1 MTGPE
6 SFPRQ
11 YARTRR
17 FTCGE
22 PRAYRINADG
32 DRVVFLR
39 SLGGDDPVNRLW
51 CLDRQGDGRWTER
64 LLVDPL
70 TLELRADGTLPVA
83 ELARR
88 ERLREQASGITAFD
102 IDTNASIAV
111 FALNG
116 VLVVAN
122 LDNGASQT
130 LAAKPSGYDPRL
142 SPDGSTVAY
151 VSDRCL
157 RAVSA
162 RAGSTD
168 DRLLIGEHDENVSW
182 GVVDFVAAEE
192 LNRYRGF
199 WWSPD
204 STHILAERV
213 DVTPVNVWTIA
224 DPTHPERTPTTHR
237 YPAAGT
243 ANALLSLAVIDAAT
257 GARADI
263 TWDENEFC
271 YLVDAQWTKHG
282 LTITLLNRGQRH
294 LRILDADP
302 RSGHLRRLHDVH
314 DDVWVELAGGLPLRL
329 ADDMLVLT
337 ADLHVQTSAAP
348 GLSTPI
354 ELDTYDDPEGTRA
367 LVIVR
372 PGAPSHTILTPAN
385 LQTRRVVG
393 VDGDCVLAVVNA
405 SRPIEGLDVPA
416 DPATTCI
423 VSVSLDGSLPIT
435 VIAGSINDPG
445 VHDITSGPGVFVLRS
460 TSIDRLRAEHLLV
473 DLRTKTLAA
482 PLGQRTFMQTQITNH
497 AEAAVVSPRPTFFR
511 AGPRAIPCCVFFPTD
526 AEPFGDGL
534 TKLPVIMDPYGG
546 PHAARVVASRNAH
559 ASSQWLADQGFIVL
573 VADGRGTPAIG
584 PRWEREI
591 AGDFAGPVLEDQIT
605 ALHDAAARYPQIDVD
620 RVGIRGWSFGGYL
633 AALAVLKAP
642 DVFHA
647 AVAGA
652 PVTDWGLYDT
662 GYTERYLGLPSEHP
676 EAYERSSLFPLAAGL
691 RRPLLLIH
699 GLADDNV
706 VAAHTLQLSSRLLA
720 AGCQHSVLPL
730 SGVTHMTPQEEVAEN
745 LLFLQVDFL
754 RRALA

>member
-1 MTGPE
+1 MAGPE

-22 PRAYRINADG
+22 PKGYRIGADG
-32 DRVVFLR
+32 NRVVFLR

-51 CLDRQGDGRWTER
+51 CLDRQADGRWTER

-70 TLELRADGTLPVA
+70 ALDLRADGSLPAA

-102 IDTNASIAV
+102 IDADASMAV

-116 VLVVAN
+116 TLVLAS
-122 LDNGASQT
+122 LDDGTSYT
-130 LAAKPSGYDPRL
+130 LASKPGGYDPRL
-142 SPDGSTVAY
+142 APDGSTVAY

-157 RAVSA
+157 RAVST
-162 RAGSTD
+162 RTGSTD
-168 DRLLIGEHDENVSW
+168 DRLLIGEHDDAVSW

-204 STHILAERV
+204 SSRLLAERV
-213 DVTPVNVWTIA
+213 DVTPVNTWTIA
-224 DPTHPERTPTTHR
+224 DPTHPERTPHIHR

-243 ANALLSLAVIDAAT
+243 ANALLSLAIIDAAD
-257 GARADI
+257 GSRLDV
-263 TWDENEFC
+263 TWDEAAFC

-282 LTITLLNRGQRH
+282 LTLTLLDRAQRH
-294 LRILDADP
+294 QRVVDVDP
-302 RSGHLRRLHDVH
+302 SSGQLRRLHDVH
-314 DDVWVELAGGLPLRL
+314 EDAWVEMAGGAPLRL
-329 ADDMLVLT
+329 ADDVLILT
-337 ADLHVQTSAAP
+337 ADLHVQMSAAP
-348 GLSTPI
+348 GLPTPV
-354 ELDTYDDPEGTRA
+354 ELDTYDDPEGTRT
-367 LVIVR
+367 LVMVR
-372 PGAPSHTILTPAN
+372 PGLVGKTVLTPAN
-385 LQTRRVVG
+385 LQIRRVVG
-393 VDGDCVLAVVNA
+393 TCGARIIVVANA

-416 DPATTCI
+416 DPATTC
-423 VSVSLDGSLPIT
+423 VLSVALDGASPIQ
-435 VIAGSINDPG
+435 ILAGSAADPG
-445 VHDITSGPGVFVLRS
+445 VHDVTTGPGMHVIRS
-460 TSIDRLRAEHLLV
+460 TSLDRMRADHILV
-473 DLRTKTLAA
+473 DGARST
-482 PLGQRTFMQTQITNH
+482 PITSN

-511 AGPRAIPCCVFFPTD
+511 AGPRAIPCCVFFPTGT
-526 AEPFGDGL
+526 EQFGDVL

-559 ASSQWLADQGFIVL
+559 ASSQWLADQGFIVV
-573 VADGRGTPAIG
+573 VADGRGTPGIG
-584 PRWEREI
+584 PRWEREL
-591 AGDFAGPVLEDQIT
+591 AGDLAGPVLEDQIT
-605 ALHDAAARYPQIDVD
+605 ALREAASRYPQIDLD

-676 EAYERSSLFPLAAGL
+676 EAYERSSLFPLAVGL

-720 AGCQHSVLPL
+720 AGRPHSVLPL
-730 SGVTHMTPQEEVAEN
+730 AGVTHMTPQEEVAEN
-745 LLFLQVDFL
+745 LLLLQVDFL
-754 RRALA
+754 RRSLPS

>member
-1 MTGPE
+1 MAGPE

-22 PRAYRINADG
+22 PRGYRINADG

-51 CLDRQGDGRWTER
+51 CLDRQADGRWLER

-70 TLELRADGTLPVA
+70 ALDLRADGSLPAA

-102 IDTNASIAV
+102 VDGDAANAV

-116 VLVVAN
+116 TLVVAN
-122 LDNGASQT
+122 LDDTTLHT
-130 LAAKPSGYDPRL
+130 LAAKPGGYDPRL
-142 SPDGSTVAY
+142 SPDGETVAY

-162 RAGSTD
+162 RTGSSD
-168 DRLLIGEHDENVSW
+168 DRLLIGEHDDNVSW
-182 GVVDFVAAEE
+182 GIVDFVAAEE

-204 STHILAERV
+204 STHLLAERI
-213 DVTPVNVWTIA
+213 DVTPVNMWTIA

-243 ANALLSLAVIDAAT
+243 ANALLSLAVIDATT
-257 GARADI
+257 GARTDI
-263 TWDENEFC
+263 TWDESEFC
-271 YLVDAQWTKHG
+271 YLVEAQWTKHG
-282 LTITLLNRGQRH
+282 LTLTLLDRAQRH
-294 LRILDADP
+294 LRIIDADP
-302 RSGHLRRLHDVH
+302 STGRLRRLHDVH
-314 DDVWVELAGGLPLRL
+314 DDPWVELAAGAPLRL
-329 ADDMLVLT
+329 ADDVLVLT
-337 ADLHVQTSAAP
+337 ADLHVHASSAP
-348 GLSTPI
+348 GLATPI
-354 ELDTYDDPEGTRA
+354 ELDSYVDPEGTRA
-367 LVIVR
+367 LVLVR
-372 PGAPSHTILTPAN
+372 PGVPGHTILSPAN
-385 LQTRRVVG
+385 LQIRRIVG
-393 VDGDCVLAVVNA
+393 VEGDRVLAIANA
-405 SRPIEGLDVPA
+405 SRPVDALDVPA
-416 DPATTCI
+416 DPATTCVVGI
-423 VSVSLDGSLPIT
+423 ALDGSSP
-435 VIAGSINDPG
+435 VHVVAGSTRDPG
-445 VHDITSGPGVFVLRS
+445 VHDITSGAGLHVLRA
-460 TSIDRLRAEHLLV
+460 TSLDRLRAEHVLV
-473 DLRTKTLAA
+473 DGSKKTAI
-482 PLGQRTFMQTQITNH
+482 GNS
-497 AEAAVVSPRPTFFR
+497 AEAAAVAPRPTFFR
-511 AGPRAIPCCVFFPTD
+511 AGPRAIPCCLFFPTD
-526 AEPFGDGL
+526 AERFGDTL

-559 ASSQWLADQGFIVL
+559 ASSQWLADQGFIVI

-591 AGDFAGPVLEDQIT
+591 HGDFAGPVLEDQIT
-605 ALHDAAARYPQIDVD
+605 ALHEAAQRYPQIDLT

-633 AALAVLKAP
+633 AALAVLRAP
-642 DVFHA
+642 EVFHA

-662 GYTERYLGLPSEHP
+662 GYTERYLGLPSEQP
-676 EAYERSSLFPLAAGL
+676 AAYERSSLFPLAAGL

-720 AGCQHSVLPL
+720 AGRQHSVLPL

-745 LLFLQVDFL
+745 LLLLQVDFL
-754 RRALA
+754 RHALG

>member
-1 MTGPE
+1 MAGPE

-22 PRAYRINADG
+22 PKGYRFNVDG
-32 DRVVFLR
+32 DRVVFLQ

-51 CLDRQGDGRWTER
+51 CLDRQADGHWAQR
-64 LLVDPL
+64 LLVDPTAL
-70 TLELRADGTLPVA
+70 DLRADGSLPAA

-102 IDTNASIAV
+102 IDANAQVAV

-116 VLVVAN
+116 ILVVTN
-122 LDNGASQT
+122 LDDETSHT
-130 LAAKPSGYDPRL
+130 LATKPGGYDPRL

-162 RAGSTD
+162 RSGSTD

-204 STHILAERV
+204 STHVLAERV
-213 DVTPVNVWTIA
+213 DVTPVNLWIIA
-224 DPTHPERTPTTHR
+224 DPTHPDRTPTTHR

-243 ANALLSLAVIDAAT
+243 ANALLSLAVVDIAD
-257 GARADI
+257 GRRADVI
-263 TWDENEFC
+263 WDQDEFC

-282 LTITLLNRGQRH
+282 LTVSLLNRLQRH
-294 LRILDADP
+294 QLVVDVDP
-302 RSGHLRRLHDVH
+302 SSGHLRRLHDVH
-314 DDVWVELAGGLPLRL
+314 DDVWVEMAGGVPLRL
-329 ADDMLVLT
+329 ADDALLLT
-337 ADLHVQTSAAP
+337 ADLHVQTSAPP
-348 GLSTPI
+348 GLPTPV

-372 PGAPSHTILTPAN
+372 PGQVDQTILTPAN
-385 LQTRRVVG
+385 LQIRRVVG
-393 VDGDCVLAVVNA
+393 IDGPRVLVVANA
-405 SRPIEGLDVPA
+405 SRPIDGLDVPA
-416 DPATTCI
+416 GPATTCVLSI
-423 VSVSLDGSLPIT
+423 SLDGSSPIT
-435 VIAGSINDPG
+435 ILAGATSDPG
-445 VHDITSGPGVFVLRS
+445 VHDVTTGPGLHVIRS
-460 TSIDRLRAEHLLV
+460 SSLNRTRADHVLV
-473 DLRTKTLAA
+473 DRTRKATIA
-482 PLGQRTFMQTQITNH
+482 NH
-497 AEAAVVSPRPTFFR
+497 AEPAVVTPRPTFFR

-526 AEPFGDGL
+526 LETFGDPL

-559 ASSQWLADQGFIVL
+559 TSSQWLADQGFIVV
-573 VADGRGTPAIG
+573 VADGRGTPGIG

-591 AGDFAGPVLEDQIT
+591 AGDFAGPVLDDQIT
-605 ALHDAAARYPQIDVD
+605 ALHEAAARYPQMDLD

-662 GYTERYLGLPSEHP
+662 GYTERYLGLPSDHP

-720 AGCQHSVLPL
+720 AGRPHAVLPL

-745 LLFLQVDFL
+745 LLLLQVDFL
-754 RRALA
+754 RHALS

>member
-1 MTGPE
+1 MAGLE

-17 FTCGE
+17 FSCGE
-22 PRAYRINADG
+22 PKGYRINADG

-51 CLDRQGDGRWTER
+51 CLDRQADGHWAER

-70 TLELRADGTLPVA
+70 ALELRADGSLPLA

-88 ERLREQASGITAFD
+88 ERLREQALGITSFD
-102 IDTNASIAV
+102 IDADAQNAV

-116 VLVVAN
+116 TLVIAN
-122 LDNGASQT
+122 LDNGTSHT
-130 LAAKPSGYDPRL
+130 LATKPGGYDPRL
-142 SPDGSTVAY
+142 SPDAATVAY

-162 RAGSTD
+162 HTGSTD

-204 STHILAERV
+204 STRVLVERV
-213 DVTPVNVWTIA
+213 DVTPVNLWTIA
-224 DPTHPERTPTTHR
+224 DPTHPDRTPTTHR

-243 ANALLSLAVIDAAT
+243 ANALLSLAVIDV
-257 GARADI
+257 ADGTRLDV
-263 TWDENEFC
+263 TWDETEFC
-271 YLVDAQWTKHG
+271 YLADAQWTKHG
-282 LTITLLNRGQRH
+282 LTVTLLDRLQRH
-294 LRILDADP
+294 QRVVDVDTA
-302 RSGHLRRLHDVH
+302 SGQLRRLHDVH
-314 DDVWVELAGGLPLRL
+314 DELWVEMAGGVPLCL
-329 ADDMLVLT
+329 ADDVLLLT
-337 ADLHVQTSAAP
+337 ADLHVKTSAPP
-348 GLSTPI
+348 GLATPV
-354 ELDTYDDPEGTRA
+354 ELDAFDDPEDTRA

-372 PGAPSHTILTPAN
+372 PSHVGQLVLTPPN
-385 LQTRRVVG
+385 LQIRRVVG
-393 VDGDCVLAVVNA
+393 IDGQRVVVVATA
-405 SRPIEGLDVPA
+405 SRPIDGLGVPA
-416 DPATTCI
+416 DPATTC
-423 VSVSLDGSLPIT
+423 VLSVSLDGSSPIN
-435 VIAGSINDPG
+435 ILAGATNDPG
-445 VHDITSGPGVFVLRS
+445 VHDVTTGPGLYVLRS
-460 TSIDRLRAEHLLV
+460 ASLDRMRAEHVLV
-473 DLRTKTLAA
+473 DGNRTTAIVNLAE
-482 PLGQRTFMQTQITNH
+482 T
-497 AEAAVVSPRPTFFR
+497 AVVAPRPTFFR

-526 AEPFGDGL
+526 VEHYGDPL

-559 ASSQWLADQGFIVL
+559 VSSQWLADQGFIVV
-573 VADGRGTPAIG
+573 VADGRGTPGIG

-591 AGDFAGPVLEDQIT
+591 AGDFAGPILDDQIT
-605 ALHDAAARYPQIDVD
+605 ALHDAATRYPQVD
-620 RVGIRGWSFGGYL
+620 LGRVGIRGWSFGGYL

-662 GYTERYLGLPSEHP
+662 GYTERYLGLPADHP
-676 EAYERSSLFPLAAGL
+676 DAYERSSLFPLAAGL

-720 AGCQHSVLPL
+720 AGRQHSVLPL

-745 LLFLQVDFL
+745 LLLLQVDFL